1 MMVLST
7 TGTIH
12 VGRSAMDSKVGFGL
26 KIAPITRPNELTGA
40 EGSPDGGGGAT
51 AVTMEGI
58 PPI

>member
-1 MMVLST
+1 MVLST

-40 EGSPDGGGGAT
+40 EGSQT
-51 AVTMEGI
+51 AVVALRQ
-58 PPI
+58 